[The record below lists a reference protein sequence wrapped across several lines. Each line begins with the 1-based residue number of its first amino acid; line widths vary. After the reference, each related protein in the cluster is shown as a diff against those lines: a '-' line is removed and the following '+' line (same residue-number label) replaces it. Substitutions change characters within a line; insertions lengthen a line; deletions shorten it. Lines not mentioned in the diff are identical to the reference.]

1 MLERSEEL
9 FTTKGK
15 KKAFPLEDNS
25 SLYEQ
30 IGRLGMEVNFL
41 KKKLGQ

>member
-1 MLERSEEL
+1 MV
-9 FTTKGK
+9 T
-15 KKAFPLEDNS
+15 PLEDTS

-30 IGRLGMEVNFL
+30 IGRMGMELSFL